1 MANLTLLFARRE
13 LRSGVAGFRIFL
25 ACLALGVAAL
35 AAAGSTADAFRNGLA
50 SQARSI
56 LGGDLSATIDGRR
69 FTPEEQAAL
78 ARFGRSTDT
87 VRVRAMAQ
95 TPAGRRL
102 VEVRGVDAAYP
113 LVGDVGLAGQPDIA
127 HALQATPLGP
137 GAAVEP
143 ALLERLGLKLGDRFM
158 IGDAAFV
165 ARAILTKQPDRLGR
179 GFALGPS
186 VIVSRAA
193 LERSGLIAADSLFG
207 ETVRVAFPDARDPA
221 PAIASLQKAFS
232 RAGVDVRG
240 RNEAAAGLG
249 RLIDQLEY
257 FLGFIGLASLIAGGL
272 GVTTAVSSYLE
283 SRKSSIAVLKAL
295 GARAGT
301 VRDIYLVQIGV
312 LTALGV
318 GIGLAIGAAAPLVL
332 GQAVKDRLPVPA
344 LFAVYPAPLAKAA
357 LFGVLAAAAF
367 SLLPLARARATPPAA
382 LFRRELSGRIPLGME
397 LVGAVVAGAGLIA
410 LTVITAPTRLTA
422 AVMVTAVA
430 VAFGVLWALGIGAA
444 AAAGRMRRF
453 AAGPVRIGLANLAGP
468 GSAART
474 ASPAIGL
481 GVALLV
487 TVVLVQASLIREVRT
502 VAPNAA
508 PSLVFTQ
515 IPDDRAAAFDAELTR
530 SLGPLT
536 PDRYRRAPFATG
548 RITALNGRPVDVKR
562 VRPDQRWAF
571 DRDISLAA
579 IAAAPP
585 DAHVVQGAWW
595 PATYQGP
602 PLVML
607 DDDIAKAAGLKAGD
621 ALTLSLLGR
630 DLETH
635 IAGLRHI
642 DFGGFGANF
651 PVVIDPAAVAGAGLR
666 HVAIAKASAAQEAR
680 ALDALGRDF
689 PGVNIVSVRETLE
702 TAAKLFD
709 QLALAVRGAAAV
721 AGIAGALVLVG
732 AIAATARNRA
742 REAAILKVLG
752 ASRGAV
758 LSAYMTEYFAV
769 GAIAGGAGAL
779 LGAAAAWPI
788 VALVFKFHW
797 SVDWVSLAA
806 VLGAVA
812 GLTAMAGGVAAL
824 VALAARP
831 ARSLRAD

>member
-1 MANLTLLFARRE
+1 MNLTLLFAGRE
-13 LRSGVAGFRIFL
+13 LRSGIAGFRVFL

-35 AAAGSTADAFRNGLA
+35 AAAGSTAEAFRNGLA

-56 LGGDLSATIDGRR
+56 LGGDLAASIDGRR
-69 FTPEEQAAL
+69 FTPAEQAAL
-78 ARFGRSTDT
+78 AAFGRATDV

-95 TPAGRRL
+95 TPVGRRL
-102 VEVRGVDAAYP
+102 VEVRGVDGAYP
-113 LVGDVGLAGQPDIA
+113 LVGDLGLSGAPGIA
-127 HALQATPLGP
+127 RAVQSTPLGP

-143 ALLERLGLKLGDRFM
+143 ALLQRLGLKLGDRFM
-158 IGDAAFV
+158 IGDAGFV
-165 ARAILTKQPDRLGR
+165 VRAILTKEPDRLGR

-186 VIVSRAA
+186 VIVARAA

-207 ETVRVAFPDARDPA
+207 ETIRVAFPDARDPA
-221 PAIASLQKAFS
+221 PAIKVLQRRFS
-232 RAGVDVRG
+232 GAGVDVRG

-283 SRKSSIAVLKAL
+283 NRKPSIAVLKAL
-295 GARAGT
+295 GARAST
-301 VRDIYLVQIGV
+301 VRDVYLLQIAV

-332 GQAVKDRLPVPA
+332 GQVVKDQLPVPA
-344 LFAVYPAPLAKAA
+344 LFAVYPFPLAKAA

-367 SLLPLARARATPPAA
+367 SLAPLARARATPPAA
-382 LFRRELSGRIPLGME
+382 LFRRELSGGAPFGPE
-397 LVGAVVAGAGLIA
+397 LVGAVVAAAGLVA
-410 LTVITAPTRLTA
+410 LTVITAPTTLTA
-422 AVMVTAVA
+422 VVMVAG
-430 VAFGVLWALGIGAA
+430 VAFSFAALWAIGLAA
-444 AAAGRMRRF
+444 ATVAGRLRRF
-453 AAGPVRIGLANLAGP
+453 ASGPARIGLANLAGP

-487 TVVLVQASLIREVRT
+487 TVVLVQSSLIRQVRT
-502 VAPNAA
+502 VAPNTA

-515 IPDDRAAAFDAELTR
+515 IPDDRAGAFDAELAR

-548 RITALNGRPVDVKR
+548 RITALNGRPVDVKA
-562 VRPDQRWAF
+562 VKAEGRWAF

-579 IAAAPP
+579 IAAAPS
-585 DAHVVQGAWW
+585 DSNVVEGRWW
-595 PATYQGP
+595 PADYQGP

-607 DDDIAKAAGLKAGD
+607 DESIAHAAGLKPGD
-621 ALTLSLLGR
+621 AITLSLLGR
-630 DLETH
+630 DLEAR

-651 PVVIDPAAVAGAGLR
+651 PLVIDPAAIAGAGLR
-666 HVAIAKASAAQEAR
+666 HVAIAKASAEQEHR

-702 TAAKLFD
+702 SAAKLFD
-709 QLALAVRGAAAV
+709 QLALAVRGAAGV
-721 AGIAGALVLVG
+721 AGVAGVLVLIG
-732 AIAATARNRA
+732 AIAATARARA

-758 LSAYMTEYFAV
+758 LAAYMIEYFSV

-788 VALVFKFHW
+788 VALVFKFRW
-797 SVDWVSLAA
+797 SVDWASLAV
-806 VLGAVA
+806 VLAAVA
-812 GLTAMAGGVAAL
+812 GLTAVAGGVAAL
-824 VALAARP
+824 AALSARP
-831 ARSLRAD
+831 APTLRSE